1 MAYVTIPQLS
11 TGTALNGL
19 EQFEAVQ
26 SSNSV
31 KLTATQIKTFVSSNP
46 SFTIIDA
53 GISNIANAASFVHE
67 TSADP
72 ATITAGFGVG
82 LSFIAELN
90 TNGNFTGAK
99 INTIAEDVTAGAE
112 SVGLSILTAHNGG
125 APETRIYV
133 GGDGKIIFTPE
144 SGLTNNILV
153 EAGGADNAVVFPITL
168 DHVTAGNT
176 ASTGIGTGLKFD
188 CTLSGTASPSSG
200 VAQINAIG
208 TDLSSPAAS
217 KFDLAINLMRNLTV
231 SEVARFTNDRRLGI
245 GTSTPSSTLEAVID
259 DINSSSSVSAA
270 RFTHTTSSTPTV
282 GIGVGVELATETPDG
297 IKIGGTIFTTSTDVT
312 VGSEDFILS
321 FATMSGGATATE
333 KLRVGDVVYT
343 PSPFGTGVVPATTSW
358 LSVGAGTTTISSA
371 KLTAG
376 SLLTTATAGS
386 LEYNGYGLFYTPQS
400 TQRGVIPAQQY
411 YQLGSDLS
419 RDGTITTT
427 QSLFGVGVAV
437 SATTRYAYEISATI
451 TATAATSKAV
461 QFAIGGTAI
470 LSAHEYDVVSDYAAA
485 SATVATASIMSNR
498 ITSGF
503 STLVT
508 ITPAGAAG
516 AFTIKIKGVIDVLS
530 GGAGTVNFQF
540 ALTAAG
546 TSVSV
551 VAGSNVAIWPLNT
564 ITSITDNTQIGAWS

>member
-31 KLTATQIKTFVSSNP
+31 KLTASQIKTYVSSNP

-53 GISNIANAASFVHE
+53 GLNNIANAASFVHE
-67 TSADP
+67 TTGDAT
-72 ATITAGFGVG
+72 TITAGFGVG
-82 LSFIAELN
+82 ISFISELN

-112 SVGLSILTAHNGG
+112 TVGMSLLTAYNGG
-125 APETRIYV
+125 APESRLYI
-133 GGDGKIIFTPE
+133 GGDGAMIITPE
-144 SGLTNNILV
+144 SGLTNNVLI
-153 EAGGADNAVVFPITL
+153 EAGGADNAVVFPMTL

-188 CTLSGTASPSSG
+188 CTLSGSTSPSSG
-200 VAQINAIG
+200 VAQINALG
-208 TDLSSPAAS
+208 VDLSSPAAS
-217 KFDLAINLMRNLTV
+217 KFDLTINLMRNLTV
-231 SEVARFTNDRRLGI
+231 SEVARFTNTKRLGI

-259 DINSSSSVSAA
+259 DANNASSVSAA
-270 RFTHTTSSTPTV
+270 RFTHTTSSTPSV
-282 GIGVGVELATETPDG
+282 GIGVGIELATETPDG
-297 IKIGGTIFTTSTDVT
+297 IKIGGTVFTTSTDVT

-321 FATMSGGATATE
+321 FATMTGGAAATE

-343 PSPFGTGVVPATTSW
+343 PSFFGAGVVPTGVSW
-358 LSVGAGTTTISSA
+358 ITAGAGTTTISSA
-371 KLTAG
+371 KLTPG

-386 LEYNGYGLFYTPQS
+386 LEYNGYSLFYTPQS
-400 TQRGVIPAQQY
+400 TQRGIVPAMQY

-427 QSLFGVGVAV
+427 QSMFGVAVGV
-437 SATTRYAYEISATI
+437 SATTRYAYEINAVI

-461 QFAIGGTAI
+461 QFAIGGTAV
-470 LSAHEYDVVSDYAAA
+470 LSAHQYDVVSDYAAA

-516 AFTIKIKGVIDVLS
+516 AFVIKIKGVFDVLS

-546 TSVSV
+546 TSVST
-551 VAGSNVAIWPLNT
+551 VAGSDVSVWPLNT
-564 ITSITDNTQIGAWS
+564 ITAITDNTQIGAWS